1 MCRSTMCVRL
11 YGLSGRWGGGGGGP
25 KKKKEGRSSAKESF

>member
-11 YGLSGRWGGGGGGP
+11 YGLSGRGGGGGGTEE
-25 KKKKEGRSSAKESF
+25 KERG